1 MYETPVMNNLT
12 CPVNFFCWRKPEKT
26 HDFQQRVDKLFPCV
40 IKFSTPITCS
50 HFAPLSNSHPQWW
63 EAVMPGHWE
72 NHSGSFP
79 ESFITSSTEITLQ
92 YLVWLEGHL
101 WWPFCSFWLSFAM
114 LLLLA
119 VFLILYSLR
128 QGWSLSAVWR
138 HPLTPLCW
146 HLEMFEISLLHS
158 LIIE

>member
-1 MYETPVMNNLT
+1 MYETPDMNNLT

-26 HDFQQRVDKLFPCV
+26 HDFQQRVDKLFPLCDQ
-40 IKFSTPITCS
+40 IFDANYM
-50 HFAPLSNSHPQWW
+50 FAPLSNSHPQWW
-63 EAVMPGHWE
+63 EAVMPRHWE

-128 QGWSLSAVWR
+128 QGWSLSAVLR
-138 HPLTPLCW
+138 HPLTPLAG
-146 HLEMFEISLLHS
+146 I
-158 LIIE
+158 

>member
-1 MYETPVMNNLT
+1 MKHPSWITLPALST
-12 CPVNFFCWRKPEKT
+12 FFVGGNQRKPMT
-26 HDFQQRVDKLFPCV
+26 
-40 IKFSTPITCS
+40 FSRELTNSS
-50 HFAPLSNSHPQWW
+50 HVWSNFRCQLLIRTSNSHPQWW

-72 NHSGSFP
+72 NHSGSCP
-79 ESFITSSTEITLQ
+79 ENFITSSTEITLQ

-119 VFLILYSLR
+119 VFLTLYSLR